1 MAGSMRVKAEVQVQG
16 PLADGRAAD
25 AMDKWAER
33 TAKALGDEGVERLR
47 AFRMDKTG
55 RAHGGFQANL
65 HLIVAGPVARIPG
78 PNIKGV
84 VWTPWLEGTSKRNES
99 TGFKGYH
106 LFRKTRLVL
115 QKRAPEVGQREL
127 DRIMPEI
134 GGDA

>member
-1 MAGSMRVKAEVQVQG
+1 MGTLRVKADIQVQG
-16 PLADGRAAD
+16 PLADGTAERA
-25 AMDKWAER
+25 MKTWAER
-33 TAKALGDEGVERLR
+33 TAKALGDEGIERLR

-65 HLIVAGPVARIPG
+65 HLIQAGPVARIPG
-78 PNIKGV
+78 PMIKGV
-84 VWTPWLEGTSKRNES
+84 VWTPWLEGTSQRNSS

-106 LFRKTRLVL
+106 MFRKTRLAL

-134 GGDA
+134 GGGA